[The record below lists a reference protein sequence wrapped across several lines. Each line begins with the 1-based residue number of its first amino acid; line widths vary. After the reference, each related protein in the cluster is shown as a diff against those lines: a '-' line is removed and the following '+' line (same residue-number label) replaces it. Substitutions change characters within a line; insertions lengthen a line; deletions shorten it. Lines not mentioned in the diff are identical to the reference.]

1 MAFNLIPEYPPGH
14 PAGGAC
20 ISCRAPRRLNA
31 FRPSGEHLI
40 DLGFYCDVTTDME
53 GQPAFV
59 EVAAVLCE
67 TCGREL
73 ASMIGYADPE
83 VVAHTDETLAYWKE
97 RAETAEKKLDEMNEL
112 KTRLSEVLS

>member
-1 MAFNLIPEYPPGH
+1 MAFQLIPEYPPSH

-20 ISCRAPRRLNA
+20 ISCRAPRRLDQ
-31 FRPSGEHLI
+31 FRDSGEKLV

-67 TCGREL
+67 TCAREL
-73 ASMIGYADPE
+73 ATLIGYTEPNY
-83 VVAHTDETLAYWKE
+83 TDRENLKHWRQ
-97 RAETAEKKLDEMNEL
+97 RAENAEKALAEMNDL
-112 KTRLSEVLS
+112 KARLAEALT

>member
-20 ISCRAPRRLNA
+20 ISCRAPRRQDLY
-31 FRPSGEHLI
+31 RPTGEHLV

-67 TCGREL
+67 TCAREL
-73 ASMIGYADPE
+73 ATLIGYVEPDY
-83 VVAHTDETLAYWKE
+83 VAKDNLKHWRD
-97 RAETAEKKLDEMNEL
+97 RAEKAELAVAEMEEL
-112 KTRLSEVLS
+112 KSRLAEALT